1 MTHINS
7 NYPLIF
13 IKIISELTKKHMG
26 LHLYIY
32 HWWQFF
38 WGEICMPQLKYDL
51 QKYIFHITMEK
62 TFLDLMAVLKI
73 DTLSSLI

>member
-1 MTHINS
+1 
-7 NYPLIF
+7 
-13 IKIISELTKKHMG
+13 
-26 LHLYIY
+26 
-32 HWWQFF
+32 
-38 WGEICMPQLKYDL
+38 MPQLKYDL